1 MKALID
7 YDILTYNCG
16 FAVEKSFYDVSFIYQ
31 DEPFLVA
38 SFDKKSLA
46 KEAIR
51 SDEMDYCSV
60 VRRVEAEPVENALQ
74 AVKFKLNDIL
84 TACGATEYCGY
95 LTGIGNFRDEVA
107 VTKPY
112 KGNRDKL
119 HKPVHYQA
127 IRDYLVSH
135 HGGIIVD
142 GMEADD
148 ALAIE
153 QWNNYKQIELI
164 KNKGREND
172 PKFKNW
178 TQTIICTIDKDLD
191 QIPGWHYNW
200 NKKEKYWIDEKQGL
214 YNFYYQ
220 MLVGDSVDNI
230 IGVYGCG
237 PKTAEKLLKDCKT
250 EQEMFEVVWKEYER
264 ESGTQAE
271 TIMQEMADLLYI
283 RKHPDDRWRGLENFK
298 SDSRNSNRA

>member
-16 FAVEKSFYDVSFIYQ
+16 FAVEKSFYDVFIIYH
-31 DEPFLVA
+31 DEPFLIA
-38 SFDKKSLA
+38 SFDLKSAA
-46 KEAIR
+46 KEAVRTYEI
-51 SDEMDYCSV
+51 DNCSI

-74 AVKFKLNDIL
+74 AVKFKLNEIL

-95 LTGIGNFRDEVA
+95 LTGTGNFRDEVA

-148 ALAIE
+148 AMAIE
-153 QWNNYKQIELI
+153 QSQDMSKSFDLFL
-164 KNKGREND
+164 
-172 PKFKNW
+172 PK
-178 TQTIICTIDKDLD
+178 TIICTIDKDLD

-200 NKKEKYWIDEKQGL
+200 NRKEKYWIDERQGL

-220 MLVGDSVDNI
+220 MLVGDPVDNI
-230 IGVYGCG
+230 IGVFGCG
-237 PKTAEKLLKDCKT
+237 QKTAEKLLKECKT
-250 EQEMFEVVWKEYER
+250 EQEMFEVVRQQYEYEYDSR
-264 ESGTQAE
+264 AE
-271 TIMQEMADLLYI
+271 VVMQEMADLLYI

-298 SDSRNSNRA
+298 SDSRNSNRS